1 MITFVPL
8 DESHVSLMHSWLSA
22 GEALRWYARQLT
34 TEESIRQ
41 KYLITKLR
49 TGTRCF
55 IVQYDQE
62 PIGYLQYY
70 RISDYPRYCSLV
82 GAGPHDYGLSAYEIP
97 CLKRGRFPASWEPC
111 RMNCFVAAALKELIF
126 AQANAER
133 CLVGPSPENQ
143 RAIRCFEKCGFR
155 HVRTVVANDGEEE
168 HIMAAEKPN
177 QTLPPPS

>member
-82 GAGPHDYGLSAYEIP
+82 GAGPHDYGMDLFIGRDDRIG
-97 CLKRGRFPASWEPC
+97 RGVGTRI
-111 RMNCFVAAALKELIF
+111 VAAALKELIF